1 MSMTVLAIIMSPHR
15 GQKRASGPL
24 ELELQMIVSCCVGA
38 GNQELLTS
46 EPPPNP

>member
-1 MSMTVLAIIMSPHR
+1 MYVCHMYAWCPWRPEEGAT
-15 GQKRASGPL
+15 PL